1 MPEARAISPAAIP
14 VKEAS
19 HFPMAAACNR
29 HGVVKRI
36 HEGPANQMK
45 TAEIQ
50 SASGYPMKIND
61 VSLLH
66 LIYTE
71 PHAQNTVKRSI
82 AIVRHCQAA
91 HAAGYPPLGGNPAS
105 SGSRIFL
112 FPFQSHSPVSG
123 GEDGNPVPSACR
135 FKASFN
141 RYGIEL
147 SETLWEICATLKG
160 NSMTRILCPDFNN
173 TATHVFAPNTPACL
187 NNPSTGLFSASAW
200 SGHGPRNTTFS
211 TDDCA
216 VFSEWLPETGKTPF

>member
-71 PHAQNTVKRSI
+71 PHAQNTVKKEYCDRKALSSGTCRGLST
-82 AIVRHCQAA
+82 AWR
-91 HAAGYPPLGGNPAS
+91 NPAS

-112 FPFQSHSPVSG
+112 FPFQSHSPLSG
-123 GEDGNPVPSACR
+123 GEDGNPFPLRAGSKR
-135 FKASFN
+135 
-141 RYGIEL
+141 R
-147 SETLWEICATLKG
+147 
-160 NSMTRILCPDFNN
+160 
-173 TATHVFAPNTPACL
+173 
-187 NNPSTGLFSASAW
+187 
-200 SGHGPRNTTFS
+200 S
-211 TDDCA
+211 TDMA
-216 VFSEWLPETGKTPF
+216 SNFPKHYGKSVPP

>member
-91 HAAGYPPLGGNPAS
+91 HAAGYSPLGGILHPPVAGSSYFLSNPIPRS
-105 SGSRIFL
+105 PEEKMGIRSL
-112 FPFQSHSPVSG
+112 CVPVQSVVQPIWHRTFRNIM
-123 GEDGNPVPSACR
+123 GN
-135 FKASFN
+135 
-141 RYGIEL
+141 
-147 SETLWEICATLKG
+147 
-160 NSMTRILCPDFNN
+160 LC
-173 TATHVFAPNTPACL
+173 HL
-187 NNPSTGLFSASAW
+187 
-200 SGHGPRNTTFS
+200 
-211 TDDCA
+211 
-216 VFSEWLPETGKTPF
+216 EGKFHDAYPMS